1 MTTSDEIHFRDPFVL
16 VEDGAYTLYG
26 TSGEGGMGASGRFQ
40 AYRGTDLEH
49 WDGPFTVFQRAPD
62 FWADQDFWAPEVH
75 RYGDAYYLFASFRA
89 DGVRRGTQVL
99 RADHPLGPFTP
110 WSDGP
115 ITPREWECLD
125 GTFHVDEEGT
135 PWMIFCHEWVQ
146 AFDGE
151 MCAVRLTTDLRAA
164 ASAAVTLFK
173 ASEAPWAEKVV
184 DGYVTDGPFLLRL
197 ADGSLGMLWSSLG
210 KRGYAIGLAV
220 SEGGGVLGPW
230 CQETTPIFGEDG
242 GHGMVFTDLEGKKRL
257 AIHQPNAVPDER
269 PVFLPFDR

>member
-1 MTTSDEIHFRDPFVL
+1 MTTSNEIHFRDPFVL
-16 VEDGAYTLYG
+16 VEDGIYTLYG
-26 TSGEGGMGASGRFQ
+26 TSGEGGMGADGRFQ

-49 WDGPFTVFQRAPD
+49 WDGPFTVFQRTAD
-62 FWADQDFWAPEVH
+62 FWADRDFWAPEVH
-75 RYGDAYYLFASFRA
+75 RHGDAYYLFASFRT
-89 DGVRRGTQVL
+89 DGARRGTQIL
-99 RADHPLGPFTP
+99 KADHPLGPFTP

-115 ITPREWECLD
+115 VTPRDWECLD
-125 GTFHVDEEGT
+125 GTFHVDEEGA

-146 AFDGE
+146 AWDGE
-151 MCAVRLTTDLRAA
+151 MCAVRLTPDLRAA

-173 ASEAPWAEKVV
+173 ASEADWAARVV

-220 SEGGGVLGPW
+220 STGGGILGPW
-230 CQETTPIFGEDG
+230 RQETTPVFGEDG
-242 GHGMVFTDLEGKKRL
+242 GHGMVFTDLDGKKRL